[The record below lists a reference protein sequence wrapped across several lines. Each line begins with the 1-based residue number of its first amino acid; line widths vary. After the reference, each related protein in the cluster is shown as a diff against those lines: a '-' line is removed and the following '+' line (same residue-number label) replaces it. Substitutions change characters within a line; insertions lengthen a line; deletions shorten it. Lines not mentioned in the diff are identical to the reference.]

1 MYRHLLSSL
10 FVSGAMVAGAT
21 WAHEVTTNKKTI
33 KPTAQSAEETP
44 FGKSGDATKAT
55 RTIHITMSDRMSY
68 TPDSIQVKA
77 GETVMLIAKN
87 EGKLMHELVLGRPQD
102 LKAHAELMK
111 KYPGMEHDE
120 PYMTHVAPGKTET
133 IVWQFTKPGEFQFG
147 CLIPGHF
154 DAGMTGNIAVK

>member
-1 MYRHLLSSL
+1 
-10 FVSGAMVAGAT
+10 
-21 WAHEVTTNKKTI
+21 
-33 KPTAQSAEETP
+33 
-44 FGKSGDATKAT
+44 
-55 RTIHITMSDRMSY
+55 
-68 TPDSIQVKA
+68 
-77 GETVMLIAKN
+77 
-87 EGKLMHELVLGRPQD
+87 